1 MALLQT
7 DVLDFTSITGDNSL
21 IIKIKNV
28 QKELNREHPQFLLL
42 KTAYLWITKEEIN
55 LIKEKMENQSNSKL
69 KELIQMMVSQHKIL
83 HNKELE
89 KYTEDENSIVIKKD
103 LIYSRY
109 S

>member
-69 KELIQMMVSQHKIL
+69 KQLIQLIVFQHKIF
-83 HNKELE
+83 NAECKKEDGNYIIT
-89 KYTEDENSIVIKKD
+89 KEDLK
-103 LIYSRY
+103 YSRY